1 MGKKFFGIT
10 ALVVGLLVTAGVA
23 MAHHGSRAYYNMD
36 KQVTVT
42 GTVTYFAWQNPH
54 VYVLFDVND
63 SQGHVVHWGAETYS
77 PTVLER
83 DDGWSQGTLK
93 RGQEITITLWP
104 AKTGAPRGYI
114 SKVVADGKSYV
125 LATH

>member
-1 MGKKFFGIT
+1 MRKGLIGIAALILSLQITGGT
-10 ALVVGLLVTAGVA
+10 AL
-23 MAHHGSRAYYNMD
+23 AHHGSRAYYNMQ
-36 KQVTVT
+36 KQVTLT

-54 VYVLFDVND
+54 VYVLFDVKD

-83 DDGWSQGTLK
+83 NNGWNQNTL
-93 RGQEITITLWP
+93 RPGQQMTITVWP

-114 SKVVADGKSYV
+114 SKVITDGTTYV
-125 LATH
+125 IATH